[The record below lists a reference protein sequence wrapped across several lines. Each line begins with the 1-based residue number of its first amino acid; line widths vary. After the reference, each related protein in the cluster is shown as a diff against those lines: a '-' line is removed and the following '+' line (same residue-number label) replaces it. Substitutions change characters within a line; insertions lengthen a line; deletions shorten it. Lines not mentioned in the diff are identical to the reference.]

1 MTKITTDIKDCINA
15 LEMEQ
20 VVIYPAEAVYGIGCV
35 ITSKNSIARI
45 KQIKERSDNQGLII
59 IAGSWQSVAHLVEEQ
74 EGLQNDPFIASWSDN
89 TTFVFNAAKNAP
101 NGLCVQ
107 GNDGA
112 RTLAIRISKKSII
125 QKICQKVGPI
135 ISTSAN
141 FRKMPA
147 PNSFANIDTNLI
159 NKVDLVLK
167 DDDFSHQK
175 PSTIM
180 NFYTKKILR

>member
-1 MTKITTDIKDCINA
+1 MTKITTDIKDFINA

-74 EGLQNDPFIASWSDN
+74 EGLQNDPFIANWPGN
-89 TTFVFNAAKNAP
+89 TTFVFNAAENAP
-101 NGLCVQ
+101 NELCVR

-112 RTLAIRISKKSII
+112 RTLAIRISQKTSI
-125 QKICQKVGPI
+125 QKICHKVGPI

-141 FRKMPA
+141 FRKMQA
-147 PNSFANIDTNLI
+147 PHSFSEIDSNLI
-159 NKVDLVLK
+159 NKVDLVLQ
-167 DDDFSHQK
+167 DDNFSHQK
-175 PSTIM
+175 TSTII
-180 NFYTKKILR
+180 NFYTKEILR